1 MSGLLFLKSDDFF
14 IGNGNNGE
22 VLCTNIPSYSLILF
36 YSPKCEH
43 CSDML
48 PIFKRELPGSINGCQ
63 FGIIN
68 VTSPIWHGVISMS
81 KGTIS
86 PIEYVPTIFLYVNG
100 RPVMKYNGP
109 RKAET
114 IISFVIEFA
123 KRNNISQQRHNNN
136 NQQNRLNNRQVDNN
150 KNNGK
155 SIPNYSLGTPFCGKD
170 GVCYLTEEDLLN
182 AVEKAKMSQGQQQR
196 R

>member
-14 IGNGNNGE
+14 KGNGSNGE

-43 CSDML
+43 CTDML
-48 PIFKRELPGSINGCQ
+48 PIFKRDLPGSINGCQ

-68 VTSPIWHGVISMS
+68 VTSPIGSGVISMA

-100 RPVMKYNGP
+100 RPVMRYNGP
-109 RKAET
+109 RSAET
-114 IISFVIEFA
+114 IISFIMDFS
-123 KRNNISQQRHNNN
+123 KRNNITQQNNN
-136 NQQNRLNNRQVDNN
+136 NRNNNSNN
-150 KNNGK
+150 NNGDQK
-155 SIPNYSLGTPFCGKD
+155 NSGKAIPNYSLGNPLCGKD
-170 GVCYLTEEDLLN
+170 GVCYLTEEDLIRS
-182 AVEKAKMSQGQQQR
+182 VEKAKMSQQQR
-196 R
+196 KR